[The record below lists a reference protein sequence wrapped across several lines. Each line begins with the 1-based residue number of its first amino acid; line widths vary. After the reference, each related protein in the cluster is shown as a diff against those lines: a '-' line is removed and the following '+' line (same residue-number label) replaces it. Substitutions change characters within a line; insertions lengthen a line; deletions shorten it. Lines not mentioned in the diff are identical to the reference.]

1 VKTPPSSVVGQVKT
15 ALILGT
21 GVHATA
27 AVCTILARIHPAT
40 TDSRVSA
47 RGVINFDSA
56 LIDHVERQVLPVVDA
71 ITHVLRPEKESWAID
86 LAARNLGAAS
96 ILDVGAA
103 VTGFS
108 ADTAI
113 LLAVLSARLGIAVR
127 QDVMTSGHLS
137 SDRGDLGP
145 VRGLSEKLAAAAAD
159 PSVGAYIIASLSS
172 DASVERMLPTE
183 WEQMA
188 EAVIRARRHFRVIEV
203 TDVGQLIREAF
214 DDESVVLGSL
224 SAGFFDHVGLSA
236 PPAMPIDSAIQFL
249 SGDLPGRFWQAAE
262 HRAFGT
268 DPQHL
273 HRLFDARATFEM
285 GQAKYPAGFGRKL
298 HALIRS
304 LPPTIRRRAGLFPL
318 LPAERCLA
326 LCRAAQPDDLEDV
339 QELLLANSGKAP
351 TSSVDRAPSTATPS
365 GEPDPGIAALLA
377 EISVDSLA
385 RKIDAPI
392 DTARAVFALDRITVE
407 SDEEFWATIGSFY
420 ITLLRHTGSERA
432 SMDSPIIKGECHK
445 LLNKAFANEGGVDAA
460 RQEGR
465 HPTRGGLRY
474 VLDVCVNHFKL
485 ERQSD
490 YIRAVVAEAFDSRDW
505 PATVRFMAALL
516 EHIRPCLPPDVAV
529 DSPAQLAPRCADILM
544 TYVRSRDRMTQLIRS
559 L

>member
-1 VKTPPSSVVGQVKT
+1 MKTPPSPAIGRAKT
-15 ALILGT
+15 AMIFGA
-21 GVHATA
+21 GERATA

-40 TDSRVSA
+40 TCSRVSTS
-47 RGVINFDSA
+47 GVIKFDSA

-71 ITHVLRPEKESWAID
+71 MTHALLPEGEFWSIE

-96 ILDVGAA
+96 ILDVGAS

-137 SDRGDLGP
+137 SDRGDIGP

-159 PSVGAYIIASLSS
+159 PSVCAYVIASLSS

-183 WEQMA
+183 SERMT
-188 EAVIRARRHFRVIEV
+188 EAVIHARRDFRVIEV
-203 TDVGQLIREAF
+203 MDVGPLIREAF
-214 DDESVVLGSL
+214 DDEAVVLGSL
-224 SAGFFDHVGLSA
+224 SAGFFGNLGPAS
-236 PPAMPIDSAIQFL
+236 PPTSPIDSAANFL
-249 SGDLPGRFWQAAE
+249 SGDLPGRFWRAAE
-262 HRAFGT
+262 RHAFGT
-268 DPQHL
+268 DAERLHL
-273 HRLFDARATFEM
+273 LLSARAAFDL
-285 GQAKYPAGFGRKL
+285 GRARYPRGFGRRL
-298 HALIRS
+298 HAFIRS

-318 LPAERCLA
+318 LPAEQCLA
-326 LCRAAQPDDLEDV
+326 LCRTAQPDDLEDV
-339 QELLLANSGKAP
+339 QELLLAGSGKA
-351 TSSVDRAPSTATPS
+351 TTFGVDQAPRTAPVS

-377 EISVDSLA
+377 EISIDSLA
-385 RKIDAPI
+385 QKIDAPV

-407 SDEEFWATIGSFY
+407 SDAEFWETVGAFY
-420 ITLLRHTGSERA
+420 VTLLRHTGSERA
-432 SMDSPIIKGECHK
+432 SIDSPIIKGECHK
-445 LLNKAFANEGGVDAA
+445 LLNKALANEGGVDAA
-460 RQEGR
+460 RQEAR
-465 HPTRGGLRY
+465 HPTRGGLRH
-474 VLDVCVNHFKL
+474 VLDLCADHFKL
-485 ERQSD
+485 ERQTD

-516 EHIRPCLPPDVAV
+516 DHLRPILPPDLAL
-529 DSPAQLAPRCADILM
+529 DSPAQLVPRCAEILM